1 MRKKRPKN
9 VWTLCNTMDTQAS
22 STPVTVSDPNILR
35 FMKGY
40 DALKL
45 KLTKVTEDNARLK
58 QQLAELKASQSRI
71 RRIPK
76 KVCKEGDITPEP
88 APVA

>member
-1 MRKKRPKN
+1 
-9 VWTLCNTMDTQAS
+9 MDTQNTQT
-22 STPVTVSDPNILR
+22 TPTPITVTDPNILR

-76 KVCKEGDITPEP
+76 KVCKEGEITRSSETEP
-88 APVA
+88 V